1 MTINH
6 VRETRDALIGASG
19 DGVDGQDE
27 LTAEG
32 LPGLLEPLEQLS
44 PSTYVGATLGSIAL
58 SLALYAGGRKDAGI
72 FVGLWARTFLNLG
85 LYLKQLRPS
94 RRG

>member
-1 MTINH
+1 MATRMQ
-6 VRETRDALIGASG
+6 VDTRLDTDETYREPSG
-19 DGVDGQDE
+19 DG
-27 LTAEG
+27 LAG
-32 LPGLLEPLEQLS
+32 LFEPLEQLS
-44 PSTYVGATLGSIAL
+44 PSTYVGATFGSIAL

-72 FVGLWARTFLNLG
+72 FVGLWAPTFLNLG

>member
-1 MTINH
+1 MAT
-6 VRETRDALIGASG
+6 RMQDDTRLDTDETYLDPS
-19 DGVDGQDE
+19 VDG
-27 LTAEG
+27 LAG
-32 LPGLLEPLEQLS
+32 LFEPLEQLS
-44 PSTYVGATLGSIAL
+44 PATYVGATLGSIAL

-72 FVGLWARTFLNLG
+72 FVGLWAPTFLNLG